1 MTQDNGTQGH
11 PLTTLQQAQGAES
24 ETRDARV
31 FDFEEGEIILID
43 KPYDWTSFDVVNFI
57 RALIKRFRGIHKL
70 KVGHAGTLDPLAT
83 GLLILCTGRK
93 TKQID
98 DFQAR
103 IKTYTGTM
111 LLGQTTPSFDLET
124 EPDAF
129 FDTAKITDE
138 DLEHARQTF
147 IGEIKQ
153 FPPKYSAVKIKGKR
167 AFTYARSDKEVELK
181 ARDVTIE
188 DFKIDSSE
196 FPKINFEVTCS
207 KGTYIRSLVS
217 DFGKQLGNGACLMEL
232 RRTRIGDLKV
242 EDAWQLEDLKKEI
255 MMDEYTAQDTGQKN
269 TGHERYTISSRNKS
283 QKPESNDMNQES
295 I

>member
-1 MTQDNGTQGH
+1 MTRDARH
-11 PLTTLQQAQGAES
+11 
-24 ETRDARV
+24 ETRDAGHETSEKLD
-31 FDFEEGEIILID
+31 FDFEEGEIILVD
-43 KPYDWTSFDVVNFI
+43 KPYDWTSFDVVNLI

-103 IKTYTGTM
+103 VKTYTGTM

-129 FDTAKITDE
+129 FDTSNISEE
-138 DLEHARQTF
+138 DIESARQKF

-153 FPPKYSAVKIKGKR
+153 YPPKYSAVKIKGKR

-181 ARDVTIE
+181 ARNVSIE

-196 FPKINFEVTCS
+196 FPKLKFEIKCS
-207 KGTYIRSLVS
+207 KGTYIRSLAS
-217 DFGKQLGNGACLMEL
+217 DFGKQLGNGACLVEL
-232 RRTRIGDLKV
+232 RRTRIGDFKV
-242 EDAWQLEDLKKEI
+242 EDAWKLEELKEAI
-255 MMDEYTAQDTGQKN
+255 MNCPEDESEKKTDKAP
-269 TGHERYTISSRNKS
+269 RYAKS
-283 QKPESNDMNQES
+283 DRP
-295 I
+295 